1 MSELGHDGEE
11 LKQPENQHVV
21 GVGYMKEAQQ
31 LFAQIKSPKP
41 LCNDPKVM
49 KKVYRD
55 VLHLQRRGILCQDSP
70 EVGSGSRN

>member
-1 MSELGHDGEE
+1 MSELG
-11 LKQPENQHVV
+11 QPENQHVV

-55 VLHLQRRGILCQDSP
+55 TRCP
-70 EVGSGSRN
+70 PPTT